1 LIVKGQLFTRFQAH
15 VEFFRWPKLRSRL
28 PHIPLRNHP
37 IRFSKQAWSLWD
49 GTEDLINAL
58 KKGEV
63 DLVLAQKPG
72 EIGSLAVE
80 WGYKYLKDGA
90 KIPDKK
96 LVPGFF
102 VFTKDNVNDPDS
114 QQYIYSK

>member
-1 LIVKGQLFTRFQAH
+1 MTGAVKVAT
-15 VEFFRWPKLRSRL
+15 
-28 PHIPLRNHP
+28 
-37 IRFSKQAWSLWD
+37 WD
-49 GTEDLINAL
+49 ATEDLINAL

-80 WGYKYLKDGA
+80 WGVKYLKN
-90 KIPDKK
+90 KTSIPNKK

-102 VFTKDNVNDPDS
+102 VFTRENVNDPKN

>member
-1 LIVKGQLFTRFQAH
+1 M
-15 VEFFRWPKLRSRL
+15 
-28 PHIPLRNHP
+28 
-37 IRFSKQAWSLWD
+37 
-49 GTEDLINAL
+49 
-58 KKGEV
+58 
-63 DLVLAQKPG
+63 AQKPA

-80 WGYKYLKDGA
+80 WGYKYLKDGT

-102 VFTKDNVNDPDS
+102 VFTKDNVNDPDA